1 MNNDINNKRGVAA
14 KICWVPAAEGG
25 REHPPREPHY
35 STVAKFEKEAKKWPK
50 EAWSIVAEF
59 KKIFDDLSSVIAELR
74 CLAPDA
80 PSHLLQPGSKFE
92 LYEGS
97 RLVAHGEVLSDSV
110 EPLSETIHPHAD
122 VEMAE
127 TPWPY
132 HHPLIYSEC

>member
-1 MNNDINNKRGVAA
+1 LGFS
-14 KICWVPAAEGG
+14 GG
-25 REHPPREPHY
+25 RRRGPSTARPSLRY
-35 STVAKFEKEAKKWPK
+35 STVAKFESEVEKWPK

-59 KKIFDDLSSVIAELR
+59 KKISDDLSSVIAEVR

-97 RLVAHGEVLSDSV
+97 RLVAHGEVLSDSL
-110 EPLSETIHPHAD
+110 ELLSETIHSQAE

-127 TPWPY
+127 TP
-132 HHPLIYSEC
+132 